1 MMVHGRTHRMTEMIA
16 RLAPGT
22 TVDQARTEV
31 ASIRQRVHADH
42 PDSYDPAAGYK
53 VPLTPFREVL
63 GERARLTL
71 FLLMGAAAF
80 VMIISAANVANLTLM
95 RGVRREHELVVRAA
109 LGAGAARLRR
119 LLLVEN
125 LMLTFAGAL
134 LGTGIAVGGVQLLTS
149 FASRYSPRAS
159 EITLDGTV
167 LSFTLALS
175 SSLAI
180 LLSFAPFLPR
190 EGTLAHVISA
200 GLRRIGGGLRKQ
212 RLQRIL
218 VVAQVAASVVL
229 LAGAGLLTRTMIRLS
244 DVKT

>member
-109 LGAGAARLRR
+109 LGAGASRLRR
-119 LLLVEN
+119 LLLAEN
-125 LMLTFAGAL
+125 LLLTIMGGALGLLVAFAG
-134 LGTGIAVGGVQLLTS
+134 VGMLISL
-149 FASRYSPRAS
+149 AERYSPRAN
-159 EITLDGTV
+159 EISLDGAV
-167 LSFTLALS
+167 LGFTALLS
-175 SSLAI
+175 VLVAV
-180 LLSFAPFLPR
+180 LLSFAPRLQK
-190 EGTLAHVISA
+190 EGTLGAWIAA
-200 GLRRIGGGLRKQ
+200 GVNRMSGGLR
-212 RLQRIL
+212 
-218 VVAQVAASVVL
+218 
-229 LAGAGLLTRTMIRLS
+229 
-244 DVKT
+244 